1 MLTRERTRD
10 MKVPFDRAQVRP
22 VRRAGIEA
30 SPHPNNAAIL
40 GPHAKSR
47 GKPRSIPGE
56 ATPVS
61 LRKLKQA
68 VEPFADTPLF
78 PSATPHGCPFR
89 IVWARAWMEESRQ
102 ARESEKRPARSNANQ
117 TATQHVLA
125 ILYQSNSNKKMRATF
140 SCDDV
145 GTSDVET
152 GRPHQRDSLVSAWL
166 HAGKREAP

>member
-1 MLTRERTRD
+1 MLAGERTRD

-22 VRRAGIEA
+22 VRRAGIET
-30 SPHPNNAAIL
+30 SPRANNVAVL
-40 GPHAKSR
+40 GPHAQSR
-47 GKPRSIPGE
+47 RKPRSIPGK

-78 PSATPHGCPFR
+78 PRASPHGRPFR
-89 IVWARAWMEESRQ
+89 IVWARAWMKESRQ
-102 ARESEKRPARSNANQ
+102 ARESENRPARSNANQ

-125 ILYQSNSNKKMRATF
+125 ILYQSNSNKKMRGTF

-145 GTSDVET
+145 GMSGVET
-152 GRPHQRDSLVSAWL
+152 GLPHQRDSLVSA
-166 HAGKREAP
+166 